1 MPPFQR
7 RNYYYRNYWNSRKRR
22 NRYRRWRPGKTFRY
36 RKRRRRR
43 VRRRHFK
50 KFKKLKKIRLNQ
62 WQPSSIKKCSI
73 EGYLCLFQAGFGR
86 YSNQYSLWK
95 EVIFPPH
102 YPGGGGWSI
111 QQLGLGNLYTQHK
124 ELMNYWTKSN
134 DRLNMCRYMGV
145 TVTLFRE
152 QHTDYIFTYYDSVPK
167 TVTKYFYTSHHPML
181 MLTHKRKKT
190 IPSFDSQPHKKK
202 PYKKIFIRP
211 PRLMK
216 NQWFF
221 QQNLAPFPLL
231 TFAATACS
239 LQGMF
244 GAQNIANNNATMY
257 CIDSKVFTSPC
268 FQYKTPSHPQWGYR
282 ISEKYY
288 LYGLT
293 NGSHIFTQNK
303 YKDCIYL
310 GNTMLNQRGSVINSY
325 GTEITTKYPF
335 GEWGNPFFWG
345 FMTGNLTLLQTEF
358 DPKTMSTTPD
368 TTLKETMKRN
378 NPYVF
383 QVRYNPFKDKGRGN
397 QAYFVPNYEA
407 AKNNWEPT
415 SDPDIIFENYP
426 LWLLFWGMEDIV
438 KRMGKCKNLD
448 NDWTLVVKTN
458 YIQPPEP
465 YYIPV
470 SYDFVHGRGPYD
482 TEREEMSSDDY
493 TNWYPRFKYQR
504 QAINNI
510 IMTGPAVARG
520 DGSKNIQAK
529 MKYHFHF
536 KWGGN
541 SEPQESVFDPTN
553 QPITPYP
560 PNLYNIN
567 EITDPTT
574 SITGEIYPW
583 DWRRD
588 TLTKTATQRITEIP
602 TNDKYVFTDG
612 DQTSTELQIFQE
624 TTQKKETPKT
634 KAETLL
640 QQLELIQSYNNQ
652 LQLRLR
658 KLKLLSKD
666 Q

>member
-1 MPPFQR
+1 
-7 RNYYYRNYWNSRKRR
+7 
-22 NRYRRWRPGKTFRY
+22 
-36 RKRRRRR
+36 
-43 VRRRHFK
+43 
-50 KFKKLKKIRLNQ
+50 
-62 WQPSSIKKCSI
+62 
-73 EGYLCLFQAGFGR
+73 
-86 YSNQYSLWK
+86 
-95 EVIFPPH
+95 
-102 YPGGGGWSI
+102 
-111 QQLGLGNLYTQHK
+111 
-124 ELMNYWTKSN
+124 
-134 DRLNMCRYMGV
+134 
-145 TVTLFRE
+145 
-152 QHTDYIFTYYDSVPK
+152 
-167 TVTKYFYTSHHPML
+167 
-181 MLTHKRKKT
+181 
-190 IPSFDSQPHKKK
+190 
-202 PYKKIFIRP
+202 
-211 PRLMK
+211 
-216 NQWFF
+216 
-221 QQNLAPFPLL
+221 
-231 TFAATACS
+231 
-239 LQGMF
+239 
-244 GAQNIANNNATMY
+244 MY
-257 CIDSKVFTSPC
+257 CIDTKVFISPC
-268 FQYKTPSHPQWGYR
+268 FQYKTSTHPQWGYR
-282 ISEKYY
+282 INDTQY

-293 NGSHIFTQNK
+293 NGAHIFTENQ

-325 GTEITTKYPF
+325 GDQIASKYPF

-345 FMTGNLTLLQTEF
+345 YMTGNLTLLQTTE
-358 DPKTMSTTPD
+358 DPKAMSKKPNSK
-368 TTLKETMKRN
+368 LQETMKRN

-397 QAYFVPNYEA
+397 QAYFIPNYEA
-407 AKNNWEPT
+407 SHNNWEP
-415 SDPDIIFENYP
+415 SKDPDLMFENYP

-448 NDWTLVVKTN
+448 NDWTLVIKSN

-465 YYIPV
+465 YYVPV

-493 TNWYPRFKYQR
+493 TNWYPRYKYQR

-520 DGSKNIQAK
+520 DATKNIQAK

-560 PNLYNIN
+560 PNLYNIS

-588 TLTKTATQRITEIP
+588 MLTKTATKRITEIP
-602 TNDKYVFTDG
+602 TNDQYVFTDG
-612 DQTSTELQIFQE
+612 EQTSTEVQIFQE
-624 TTQKKETPKT
+624 TAQKKETPKT
-634 KAETLL
+634 KTQTLVE
-640 QQLELIQSYNNQ
+640 QLNLIQSYNNQ

-658 KLKLLSKD
+658 KLKQLSKD